1 MGWPTVFVRL
11 SGCHLR
17 CQYCDTQY
25 AYYEGQ
31 FMSVDKILD
40 AVKSYPTRYVCVTG
54 GEPLLQ
60 AAVYDLMSK
69 LCDQGYQVSLET
81 SGAKSIARV
90 DSRVKIILDIKTPA
104 SGEVDKNHWEN
115 LNLLPLGSEIKFV
128 VCDKNDINWAID
140 VCLKHK
146 LNDRYCVWFSPS
158 FDQLPP
164 ALLAEKILSS
174 QLPIRMQLQWHKLI
188 WPDVERGV

>member
-90 DSRVKIILDIKTPA
+90 DSRVKIILDIKTPG

-128 VCDKNDINWAID
+128 VCDENDITWAID
-140 VCLKHK
+140 VCQKHK